1 MGIIQSFQ
9 DTIHLLKNTFIV
21 IGKNPAALRPT
32 IAQIIFGAS
41 FFVISLV
48 SIAALFIS
56 KSGIVWLIAMLL
68 IILSFLFLLFVFP
81 FVKMY
86 YRAAQCWIVYNTFSG
101 TNISYKEGLSRA
113 RQNKWDIFILGLW
126 DILLNALAMK
136 LKESSGNQKAGFF
149 GSILSIILLL
159 LGKAVEEGWD
169 LAGHYLLPAS
179 IIQEQNVGQALP
191 ELKNIKKN
199 VPGALAGV
207 FGFDFAGD
215 AVKGLINWFGL
226 VLIIIGFAVFFF
238 NNTVIPLIVI
248 ILFLMGIYLFIGIIV
263 DMIKTVY
270 FTLFYVSVTM
280 PTKILPEYREEV
292 THYLIHGVSATA
304 AEETKT
310 AQQFVDPKVNQL
322 IPIVKGYKSQ
332 GHTDDQIVSLL
343 IKSGWSEDASRKAI
357 DMTKGTI

>member
-1 MGIIQSFQ
+1 MGLIQSFQ
-9 DTIHLLKNTFIV
+9 DTIYLLKNTFVV

-32 IAQIIFGAS
+32 IAQIILASS
-41 FFVISLV
+41 FFIILIV
-48 SIAALFIS
+48 STAVLFLT
-56 KSGIVWLIAMLL
+56 KSGTVLLIAMLL
-68 IILSFLFLLFVFP
+68 IVLSFLFLLFVFP

-86 YRAAQCWIVYNTFSG
+86 YRAAQCWIVYHTFSG
-101 TNISYKEGLSRA
+101 NNISYKEGLSRA

-126 DILLNALAMK
+126 DIILNALAKK
-136 LKESSGNQKAGFF
+136 LKDSSRTQRAGFF
-149 GSILSIILLL
+149 GSIFSIILLL

-215 AVKGLINWFGL
+215 AVKGLINLFGL
-226 VLIIIGFAVFFF
+226 VLIIIGFAVFFI
-238 NNTVIPLIVI
+238 NNTVIPLIII
-248 ILFLMGIYLFIGIIV
+248 ILFLMGVYLFLGIFV
-263 DMIKTVY
+263 DMLKTVY
-270 FTLFYVSVTM
+270 FTLFYVSITM
-280 PTKILPEYREEV
+280 PMKILPEYRDEV

-304 AEETKT
+304 VEETKA

-322 IPIVKGYKSQ
+322 IPIVQGYKSQ
-332 GHTDDQIVSLL
+332 GHTDDQILSLL
-343 IKSGWSEDASRKAI
+343 IKSGWSEETSIKAI
-357 DMTKGTI
+357 EMTK